1 MILYVDS
8 ENKVRAVDHTD
19 KEDLTPLY
27 VDENSSMFPFKGRST
42 AFICC
47 YQVIVKDGEIISRTP
62 YIDSGNLDMIDT
74 MGHQIDSTAEDN
86 TITNA
91 TVDSIMTE
99 FIPELAEQNA
109 NLTATVDS
117 ILTDI
122 IPSIIGE

>member
-1 MILYVDS
+1 MILFVDS
-8 ENKVRAVDHTD
+8 ENKVRAVNHT
-19 KEDLTPLY
+19 EDTSLTSLY
-27 VDENSSMFPFKGRST
+27 VDESNPTYPFDGWST
-42 AFICC
+42 AKICC
-47 YQVIVKDGEIISRTP
+47 YKVTVVDGVVTMRTP
-62 YIDSGNLDMIDT
+62 YIDSRNLEMIDT